1 MRQVGKQHLNGTNKR
16 NNSKSFKPERAMRF
30 NKQISFFSG
39 VLVLYCCCIV
49 SLFIFFQ
56 FSIVVMFFS
65 RFDFYF
71 SKANIESF
79 FHCYSE
85 VSGLCVSFILTHS
98 LCFHPVSFLYLCFI
112 VIFVMWMHQFEQFLH
127 RCVCVC
133 RSTHCLSTRQALKPW
148 NITSISIENPHRLRR
163 RITDLF
169 SFYLFLACWCGCL
182 SLVRFLLLH

>member
-1 MRQVGKQHLNGTNKR
+1 MAQIKETIANPLSQRGPCDSTNK
-16 NNSKSFKPERAMRF
+16 SH
-30 NKQISFFSG
+30 FFSG

-49 SLFIFFQ
+49 SLFIFFR

-112 VIFVMWMHQFEQFLH
+112 VIFVMWMHQFEQFLY
-127 RCVCVC
+127 RCVCVV
-133 RSTHCLSTRQALKPW
+133 
-148 NITSISIENPHRLRR
+148 PH
-163 RITDLF
+163 I
-169 SFYLFLACWCGCL
+169 
-182 SLVRFLLLH
+182 V